1 MLFFSPDIGEAL
13 EVDFDA
19 VQHPDDLA
27 LLLEKT
33 GDVPCECQH
42 YFLYCGYHLFE
53 VSTLC
58 VTLLSVRLQDI
69 SLLVLLCRLFGK
81 NG

>member
-1 MLFFSPDIGEAL
+1 MRVTVSPNHMCEFSFSDIGEAL

-33 GDVPCECQH
+33 EDKPCE
-42 YFLYCGYHLFE
+42 YL
-53 VSTLC
+53 
-58 VTLLSVRLQDI
+58 
-69 SLLVLLCRLFGK
+69 
-81 NG
+81 